1 MSGPWIQTA
10 VLCERVEGDAVGTFA
25 ASNIVDGVELEGGD
39 KVELVLLIALV
50 RGDWQGQIKLH
61 VVAYDPAGEPISAMD
76 VDGDPPPVPYAISK
90 IVVPIELVP
99 GQPGVYWFDLSIE
112 NQTLTRVP
120 LRIDWA

>member
-10 VLCERVEGDAVGTFA
+10 VICETVTELEGKLIANG
-25 ASNIVDGVELEGGD
+25 IVDGMLIDGGAE
-39 KVELVLLIALV
+39 VNLNLVLALV
-50 RGDWQGQIKLH
+50 RGEWQGEIKLH
-61 VVAYDPAGEPISAMD
+61 VVAYDPAGDPISAMD
-76 VDGDPPPVPYAISK
+76 IDGDPPPIPYAVSR

-120 LRIDWA
+120 LRVDWR